1 MKLIINDRIWDPMV
15 KAAEI
20 ALTLE
25 RYGSVT
31 IDLHGEAPAI
41 EDTML
46 VELFNYLKS
55 QNLDLSKITVLTGNP
70 LETYNSVL
78 VKFVPT
84 SLYEFKLLQ
93 RYYKDIPTHKNIKYH
108 FGNFVSR
115 TTMPRLVIASHLYT
129 NYRDKTFQTFHYNY
143 DNEYHKTHVELD
155 KLLNEYGPNS
165 VEFDE
170 AIALLKASPL
180 LQTSVE
186 SYPILHYTKAI
197 MTEPCQWY
205 PNFFVDVICET
216 WPNESGFYVTE
227 KFWRAVATKTPFIMY
242 GPRYVLTNLKK
253 LGFKTFD
260 NYWNEGYQE
269 DFSRDRINIIKQSL
283 QQLNNEPVEQ
293 LVNMYND
300 MQLILDHNYELFMN
314 FTHDDLKKLGPQ

>member
-1 MKLIINDRIWDPMV
+1 MQLIINDRIWDSMV
-15 KAAEI
+15 KAADI

-25 RYGSVT
+25 RKGEVI
-31 IDLHGEAPAI
+31 IDLNGEAPAI

-46 VELFNYLKS
+46 VEFFEYLQS
-55 QNLDLSKITVLTGNP
+55 QNLDLTKITVLTGNP
-70 LETYNSVL
+70 LETYTAVS
-78 VKFVPT
+78 VKFVPE
-84 SLYEFKLLQ
+84 SFYEFALLQ
-93 RYYKDIPTHKNIKYH
+93 EYHKNIPTHKTIKYH

-115 TTMPRLVIASHLYT
+115 TTMPRLVIASHLFT
-129 NYRDKTFQTFHYNY
+129 NYQNKTCQTFHYDCTNY
-143 DNEYHKTHVELD
+143 YHKTHIELD

-170 AIALLKASPL
+170 AVSLLKSSPVI
-180 LQTSVE
+180 QTPVN
-186 SYPILHYTKAI
+186 SYPILHCTKGTL
-197 MTEPCQWY
+197 TEPCQWY

-227 KFWRAVATKTPFIMY
+227 KFWRAVATKTPFIIY

-269 DFSRDRINIIKQSL
+269 DFSRDRINLIKQVL
-283 QQLNNEPVEQ
+283 KQLSNEPIDN
-293 LVNMYND
+293 LVNMYHD
-300 MQLILDHNYELFMN
+300 MQSILDHNHEIFMN
-314 FTHDDLKKLGPQ
+314 FTHDDLKKLNN